1 MEPLIDPYSRNLLIC
16 FELPFSPNRT
26 SLFQQRT
33 RLHGISGS
41 FVSGGEAGE
50 IYQPG
55 PDAGELFVKKPGRYP
70 SP

>member
-16 FELPFSPNRT
+16 FELSFSPNRT

-41 FVSGGEAGE
+41 FVSGGKQARF
-50 IYQPG
+50 ISQDLTPVNF
-55 PDAGELFVKKPGRYP
+55 L
-70 SP
+70 